1 MSVTLVV
8 AVAENGVIGRDGAIP
23 WHLPA
28 DQAHFKALTLGHV
41 LVMGRRTYDS
51 IGRALP
57 GRTTVVVTRQPQWTA
72 PGVVV
77 CHSVDEALERALQI
91 DPEVFVVG
99 GSAVYAAALP
109 RASDMVLSEVD
120 GVFDGDTY
128 LPSYDRSEWREVTR
142 QECNAFTIV
151 RLQRVTKSMQDS
163 AQSAPGKNNS

>member
-1 MSVTLVV
+1 MSVTLVA

-57 GRTTVVVTRQPQWTA
+57 GRTTVVVTRQSQWTA

-77 CHSVDEALERALQI
+77 CHSVDDALEL

-109 RASDMVLSEVD
+109 HASDMVLSQVE
-120 GVFDGDTY
+120 GSFDGDTY

-142 QECNAFTIV
+142 QECHAFTII
-151 RLQRVTKSMQDS
+151 RLQRVTKSTSDS
-163 AQSAPGKNNS
+163 AQSAHGKNNS

>member
-1 MSVTLVV
+1 MSVTLVA

-41 LVMGRRTYDS
+41 LIMGRRTYES

-77 CHSVDEALERALQI
+77 CHSVDEALERALEI

-99 GSAVYAAALP
+99 GSTVYAAALP
-109 RASDMVLSEVD
+109 HASDMVLSQVE
-120 GVFDGDTY
+120 GSFDGDTY
-128 LPSYDRSEWREVTR
+128 LPSYDRSEWHEVTR
-142 QECNAFTIV
+142 QECHAFTII
-151 RLQRVTKSMQDS
+151 RLQRVTKSALDS
-163 AQSAPGKNNS
+163 TQSAPAQNNS